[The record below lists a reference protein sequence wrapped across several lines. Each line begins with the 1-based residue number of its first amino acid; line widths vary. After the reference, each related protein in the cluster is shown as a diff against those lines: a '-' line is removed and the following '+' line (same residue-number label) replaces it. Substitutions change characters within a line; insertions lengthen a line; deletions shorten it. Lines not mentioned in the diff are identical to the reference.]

1 MAKSYRSLPAIAINK
16 VKARL
21 KTTKQSN
28 LQLVRVF
35 SKDRKTI
42 YKTRDTFSKYLNK
55 YTNTYTLITSA
66 LKSIF

>member
-1 MAKSYRSLPAIAINK
+1 MTKSYRSLPAIAINK

-35 SKDRKTI
+35 SKDRKTV
-42 YKTRDTFSKYLNK
+42 YKTRDTFSKYSQ
-55 YTNTYTLITSA
+55 TG
-66 LKSIF
+66 